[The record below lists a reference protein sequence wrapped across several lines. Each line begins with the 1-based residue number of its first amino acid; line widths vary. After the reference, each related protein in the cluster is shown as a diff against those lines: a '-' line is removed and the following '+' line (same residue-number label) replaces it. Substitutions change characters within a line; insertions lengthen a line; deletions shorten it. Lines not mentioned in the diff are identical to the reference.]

1 MAGPDRHGRG
11 RRGARRVQ
19 EAPHAVIR
27 RIYAATVTPRVF
39 QVWEVSGDR
48 EYRICRVYSGTV
60 YNRCIISICQFY
72 ASITVPIHGRDP
84 ASGGRNRGSAYSRTH
99 ASRAARRLPSRDRHR
114 PDRSAVSR
122 APRPEVRSRGARSG
136 PPPGSRPVE
145 KRTRGAAPDAAP
157 RGRGGRRAG
166 DRASAGERVNRTKPD
181 NRRATGTAG
190 RGVRQHGRCCR
201 FFCGHVHVVRT
212 QAPHRK
218 RTSSPAEVEV
228 HSPHAFTMVLPT
240 FLCVQFFACTVP

>member
-60 YNRCIISICQFY
+60 YNRCIIKYMPVLCQY
-72 ASITVPIHGRDP
+72 YGSDTRAG
-84 ASGGRNRGSAYSRTH
+84 SGFRGAESRECIQSHTRIPR
-99 ASRAARRLPSRDRHR
+99 RAPPPLPRPPSDR

-145 KRTRGAAPDAAP
+145 KRTRGAAP

-218 RTSSPAEVEV
+218 RTSSPPKWK
-228 HSPHAFTMVLPT
+228 SIVLM
-240 FLCVQFFACTVP
+240 L

>member
-60 YNRCIISICQFY
+60 YNRCIIKYMPVLCQY
-72 ASITVPIHGRDP
+72 YGSDTRAG
-84 ASGGRNRGSAYSRTH
+84 SGFRGAESRECTRV
-99 ASRAARRLPSRDRHR
+99 APGIPRRARLPSRDRHR

-145 KRTRGAAPDAAP
+145 KRTRGAAP

-190 RGVRQHGRCCR
+190 RGVRQHGRCRR

-218 RTSSPAEVEV
+218 RTSSPPKWK
-228 HSPHAFTMVLPT
+228 SIVLM
-240 FLCVQFFACTVP
+240 L

>member
-1 MAGPDRHGRG
+1 MGG
-11 RRGARRVQ
+11 
-19 EAPHAVIR
+19 IR
-27 RIYAATVTPRVF
+27 
-39 QVWEVSGDR
+39 GDR

-60 YNRCIISICQFY
+60 YNRCIIKYMPVLCQY
-72 ASITVPIHGRDP
+72 YGSDTRAG
-84 ASGGRNRGSAYSRTH
+84 SGFRGAESRECIQSHTRIPR
-99 ASRAARRLPSRDRHR
+99 RAPPPPSRDRHR

-145 KRTRGAAPDAAP
+145 KRTRGAAP

-218 RTSSPAEVEV
+218 RTSSPREVERPDV
-228 HSPHAFTMVLPT
+228 SIFRHALTYVFVCAVLCMHSALSNSTGGLQVSGRVT
-240 FLCVQFFACTVP
+240 CTLF

>member
-27 RIYAATVTPRVF
+27 RLFAATVSPRVF

-48 EYRICRVYSGTV
+48 EYRICRVYSETV
-60 YNRCIISICQFY
+60 YNRCIIKYMPVLRSD
-72 ASITVPIHGRDP
+72 VRGRDP
-84 ASGGRNRGSAYSRTH
+84 GGGIGKIKIESSMHTCT
-99 ASRAARRLPSRDRHR
+99 AARIPRRARLPSRDRHR

-145 KRTRGAAPDAAP
+145 KRTRGAAP

-166 DRASAGERVNRTKPD
+166 VRGRTRQPDETGQPARDGHGGAGCAAARSVSPVFLRPRPRGPNAG
-181 NRRATGTAG
+181 AT
-190 RGVRQHGRCCR
+190 
-201 FFCGHVHVVRT
+201 
-212 QAPHRK
+212 P
-218 RTSSPAEVEV
+218 
-228 HSPHAFTMVLPT
+228 
-240 FLCVQFFACTVP
+240 

>member
-60 YNRCIISICQFY
+60 YNRCIIKYMPVLCQYYGSDTRAGSGFRG
-72 ASITVPIHGRDP
+72 AESRECTVAPGIPR
-84 ASGGRNRGSAYSRTH
+84 
-99 ASRAARRLPSRDRHR
+99 RARLPSRDRHR

-145 KRTRGAAPDAAP
+145 KRTRGAAPRGARARRPP
-157 RGRGGRRAG
+157 RGR
-166 DRASAGERVNRTKPD
+166 P
-181 NRRATGTAG
+181 
-190 RGVRQHGRCCR
+190 GVRGRTRQPDEIGQPARDGHGGAGCAAARS
-201 FFCGHVHVVRT
+201 V
-212 QAPHRK
+212 
-218 RTSSPAEVEV
+218 SPV
-228 HSPHAFTMVLPT
+228 
-240 FLCVQFFACTVP
+240 FLRPRPRGPNAGATP